1 MDIKTK
7 EIYSEVNGVLNMLGE
22 NYINKLPKSLY
33 NMVISEKLDFYN
45 PTYDGTIALDK
56 QNIKR
61 ESISMIALFHLN
73 YWCENETEK
82 NELRQL
88 FKENEDKYQAELR
101 EKYNPDNLFKN
112 RTSAIIQ
119 ETETID
125 ENVAM
130 VEYKEQG
137 LFKRIIEK
145 IKRIFK
151 RR

>member
-22 NYINKLPKSLY
+22 NYINKLPSGLFSMIK
-33 NMVISEKLDFYN
+33 NEKLDTYN
-45 PTYDGTIALDK
+45 PIYDGTIALEQ

-73 YWCENETEK
+73 YWCENDEEK
-82 NELRQL
+82 EKLRNL
-88 FKENEDKYQAELR
+88 FQENENKYQTELR

-112 RTSAIIQ
+112 KKSAVIQ
-119 ETETID
+119 ENETIN

-130 VEYKEQG
+130 VEYKESA
-137 LFKRIIEK
+137 FKRFLNK
-145 IKRIFK
+145 IKKFFSK
-151 RR
+151 

>member
-22 NYINKLPKSLY
+22 NYINKLPRNLY
-33 NMVISEKLDFYN
+33 NMVVSEKLDTYN
-45 PTYDGTIALDK
+45 PTYDGTIALDM

-73 YWCENETEK
+73 YWCENEDEK

-112 RTSAIIQ
+112 KTSDTIQ
-119 ETETID
+119 EIENIN

-130 VEYKEQG
+130 VEYKESV
-137 LFKRIIEK
+137 FKRFINR
-145 IKRIFK
+145 IKSIFGK
-151 RR
+151 NK

>member
-1 MDIKTK
+1 MDIRTK
-7 EIYSEVNGVLNMLGE
+7 EIYSEVNSVLNMLG
-22 NYINKLPKSLY
+22 NSYINKLPRSLY
-33 NMVISEKLDFYN
+33 NMVVSEKLDTYN
-45 PTYDGTIALDK
+45 PTYDGTIALDR

-73 YWCENETEK
+73 YWCENEDEK

-112 RTSAIIQ
+112 RTSDTIQ
-119 ETETID
+119 EIETIN

-130 VEYKEQG
+130 IEYKES
-137 LFKRIIEK
+137 LFKRLINK
-145 IKRIFK
+145 IKSIFSK
-151 RR
+151 GK